1 MEQFGYIFAMVDV
14 FTALAHPVRRALV
27 DELRGGPRPAGSL
40 GQGLGVSR
48 EAISKHL
55 RLMTQAEVLTVEA
68 RGRERWYALSPQSL
82 ACVDDWL
89 APYRHFWQQ
98 HLDALDTEVARG
110 RRATPATTTNQP
122 SQHAE
127 GA

>member
-1 MEQFGYIFAMVDV
+1 MEPFGSISTMDDV
-14 FTALAHPVRRALV
+14 FAALAHPVRRALA
-27 DELRGGPRPAGSL
+27 DELRDGPRPAGSL
-40 GQGLGVSR
+40 GQDLGVSR

-55 RLMTQAEVLTVEA
+55 RRMAQAELLTVEA
-68 RGRERWYALSPQSL
+68 KARERWYALSPQSL
-82 ACVDDWL
+82 ARVDDWL

-110 RRATPATTTNQP
+110 RRATTSTTNTQP
-122 SQHAE
+122 SHHAE